1 MRGFRSLFPH
11 NPETKTVVFLGSQ
24 VTQTDYS
31 GGSWRIQAM
40 SWLNANKPSWLSYS
54 FWNHAGAGADNAP
67 WDMASNLWTRCLNF
81 HPSLIV
87 LDTVL
92 DTGSQTDWVA
102 VEAMLR
108 KLWQIDH
115 ATRVIF
121 MGLPVLSSLAD
132 SAILTPTNATQLAY
146 TKSLSSSYGAAY
158 ADVYAALLDL
168 IVNQYHHLTEYYD
181 SATVLGAA
189 GHALAFSVLQPLLAG
204 SGRLIGLPGGD
215 RAERW
220 VTISPA
226 SQLQVS
232 LGGWHNT
239 LIPTAWAQQFHS
251 AGLSQWPYPS
261 APR

>member
-1 MRGFRSLFPH
+1 MSGFRSLFPH
-11 NPETKTVVFLGSQ
+11 IHESRTVVFMGSAT
-24 VTQTDYS
+24 TQTDYS
-31 GGSWRIQAM
+31 GGSWRKQAEAWLVANAPT
-40 SWLNANKPSWLSYS
+40 WLNYA
-54 FWNHAGAGADNAP
+54 FWNNAGADGP
-67 WDMASNLWTRCLNF
+67 WAIASQLAAKCLNY
-81 HPSLIV
+81 HPALIV

-108 KLWQIDH
+108 KIWQTDH
-115 ATRVIF
+115 VTRVIF

-132 SAILTPTNATQLAY
+132 SAILTPTNATQLTY

-215 RAERW
+215 RFDRW
-220 VTISPA
+220 LTIAPA
-226 SQLQVS
+226 TQTQVS
-232 LGGWHNT
+232 WGNGTCT
-239 LIPTAWAQQFHS
+239 LVPTAWAQMFHS